1 MRLVLISLAFIFS
14 GSATAQ
20 NGKALHDAACMECH
34 ASLGGGDPY
43 QLYQRED
50 RKVRSLQDLQSRLQF
65 CIRAADVNWN
75 KDQQK
80 AVVDYLNSRFYR
92 F

>member
-1 MRLVLISLAFIFS
+1 MRLLLLSLAVVFS
-14 GSATAQ
+14 SSAMAQ
-20 NGKALHDAACMECH
+20 SGKALHDAACMECH

-43 QLYQRED
+43 ELYQRDD

-65 CIRAADVNWN
+65 CMRAADVSWDS
-75 KDQQK
+75 DQQK